1 MSHSKSSAYGVIYT
15 WRILVAFLML
25 MELRNMVCSTEIEV
39 DADGMEANGL
49 GNYVSAMRGCL
60 NNSVEHSGQ
69 SNPMPIQDGKRESD
83 REREIQSVCEVL
95 TNPIISNEGEE
106 KVLQGHNMP
115 TADDIKSD
123 KDLIAQTFL
132 KYFDIFHYIYGSKH
146 WVDKQSFYER
156 IEYNQEKKFFS
167 INLPEYT
174 ILTKLEGRL
183 PHISLDPVLEGL
195 LGRIRAINCE
205 HMSILSNISP
215 NLIKMLIER
224 TVVTGMI
231 WICNLKWTS
240 IHANPLQLTQN
251 ANPQPNTSEEAL
263 SLGTLKPIM
272 ISIGNCSTDAI
283 TAILSWTSIRLV
295 EKLSIYNC
303 QLSTFNLKGIRLT
316 EKVRIDIEQN
326 GDLSYSI
333 AFKEIQENQQVIL
346 HLFGSSKLKE
356 ITVEKG
362 ATIPLHQ
369 LYIQQAVLI
378 DFIESYKE
386 EASNPEST
394 RKNLEVE
401 LLEIDSAT
409 QTYDEIKDLCTAG
422 ELKPKNIKLIPNHSP
437 EQKIRHQS
445 NKDFKS
451 LQSALRNIPGIC

>member
-1 MSHSKSSAYGVIYT
+1 MSYSKSSIYRVIYT
-15 WRILVAFLML
+15 WRILVAFLVL
-25 MELRNMVCSTEIEV
+25 MELRRMVCSTEMEV
-39 DADGMEANGL
+39 ETDGMEANGL
-49 GNYVSAMRGCL
+49 GNYVSVIRRCL

-69 SNPMPIQDGKRESD
+69 SNPTSIQDGKRESD
-83 REREIQSVCEVL
+83 RERQRQSVCEVL
-95 TNPIISNEGEE
+95 TNPIISNEGEGE
-106 KVLQGHNMP
+106 GPQGHNMP
-115 TADDIKSD
+115 TADDIKDS
-123 KDLIAQTFL
+123 KNLIVQNFL
-132 KYFDIFHYIYGSKH
+132 KYFDIFYCIYGSKH

-167 INLPEYT
+167 INLPECT
-174 ILTKLEGRL
+174 ILTKLEKYL
-183 PHISLDPVLEGL
+183 PHSSQDSVLEDL
-195 LGRIRAINCE
+195 LGRIRAINCKT
-205 HMSILSNISP
+205 MNILSKISP
-215 NLIKMLIER
+215 NLVRMLIER
-224 TVVTGMI
+224 IVVI
-231 WICNLKWTS
+231 DILSIYDLKWRS
-240 IHANPLQLTQN
+240 ADVASLQLAQN
-251 ANPQPNTSEEAL
+251 ANPQQNTSEEAL
-263 SLGTLKPIM
+263 SLGTLKPI
-272 ISIGNCSTDAI
+272 IIYIAYCSTDAI
-283 TAILSWTSIRLV
+283 TAILSWTSIRCV
-295 EKLSIYNC
+295 EKLSIYYC
-303 QLSTFNLKGIRLT
+303 QLSNYNLKRIRLT
-316 EKVRIDIEQN
+316 EKVRIDIEQS

-437 EQKIRHQS
+437 EQKIRH
-445 NKDFKS
+445 
-451 LQSALRNIPGIC
+451 